1 MFLMDTKEL
10 LKKLNEFNEH
20 ELFYKNYYNAKQGKN
35 FQEYLGNLD
44 KDYIKKQMLIVPEIE
59 GGFMPDS
66 IGDDAFFFDDNDK
79 NNVILS
85 KHNRYTP
92 VFSHQHQFFELA
104 YVLQGS
110 CEQTT
115 GHNHFTLSEGD
126 LCLISPHTKHSIGVF
141 DDSLVINIL
150 IRRST
155 FEDIFYTTLKDKSK
169 LSTFFN
175 NSLYTKNYNAHL
187 IISSG
192 KDSFI
197 KNHILSMFIENM
209 EKKKYY
215 ENILNSGLMILLSK
229 LLQNY
234 EDTIQLP
241 DETQKNS
248 AVFSD
253 IMAYIDENYQTT
265 SLSDIADKF
274 HFSNAYCSRL
284 IKKHTGK
291 SFTQLQQAIRF
302 HKACFFLENTNKSVA
317 EISELIGFNNV
328 EHFNRLFKKIYNM
341 TPGQYRKNKNM

>member
-1 MFLMDTKEL
+1 MDTNEL
-10 LKKLNEFNEH
+10 LDELKKFNEH
-20 ELFYKNYYNAKQGKN
+20 ELFYKDYYNAKQGEN

-44 KDYIKKQMLIVPEIE
+44 KEYIKEQFLIVPEIE

-104 YVLQGS
+104 YVLQGF

-115 GHNHFTLSEGD
+115 GHNHFKLNEGD
-126 LCLISPHTKHSIGVF
+126 LCLISPYTKHSIGVF

-150 IRRST
+150 IRGST
-155 FEDIFYTTLKDKSK
+155 FEDIFYTTLKDKNK
-169 LSTFFN
+169 LSSFFN

-197 KNHILSMFIENM
+197 KNHILSMF
-209 EKKKYY
+209 KKYY

-241 DETQKNS
+241 VETQKSS
-248 AVFSD
+248 AAFSD
-253 IMAYIDENYQTT
+253 IMAYIDENYQTV

-274 HFSNAYCSRL
+274 HFSTAYCSRL

-302 HKACFFLENTNKSVA
+302 RKACFFLENTNKSIA

-328 EHFNRLFKKIYNM
+328 EHFNRLFKKIYAS
-341 TPGQYRKNKNM
+341 TPGQYRKEKN

>member
-1 MFLMDTKEL
+1 MDTNEL
-10 LKKLNEFNEH
+10 LDELKKFNEH
-20 ELFYKNYYNAKQGKN
+20 ELFYKDYYNAKQGEN

-44 KDYIKKQMLIVPEIE
+44 KEYIKEQFLIVPEIE

-104 YVLQGS
+104 YVLQGF

-115 GHNHFTLSEGD
+115 GHNHFKLNEGD
-126 LCLISPHTKHSIGVF
+126 LCLISPYTKHSIGVF

-150 IRRST
+150 IRGST
-155 FEDIFYTTLKDKSK
+155 FEDIFYTTLKDKNK
-169 LSTFFN
+169 LSSFFN

-215 ENILNSGLMILLSK
+215 ENILNSGLMILLLK

-241 DETQKNS
+241 VETQKSS
-248 AVFSD
+248 AAFSD
-253 IMAYIDENYQTT
+253 IMAYIDENYQTV

-274 HFSNAYCSRL
+274 HFSTAYCSRL

-302 HKACFFLENTNKSVA
+302 RKACFFLENTNKSIA

-328 EHFNRLFKKIYNM
+328 EHFNRLFKKIYAS
-341 TPGQYRKNKNM
+341 TPGQYRKEKN

>member
-1 MFLMDTKEL
+1 MDTNEL
-10 LKKLNEFNEH
+10 LDKLKDFNEH
-20 ELFYKNYYNAKQGKN
+20 ELFYKNYYNAKQGEN

-44 KDYIKKQMLIVPEIE
+44 KDYIKKQLLIVPEIKD
-59 GGFMPDS
+59 GFMPDS
-66 IGDDAFFFDDNDK
+66 IGDDAFFFNDNDK

-92 VFSHQHQFFELA
+92 VFSHQHQFFELV

-115 GHNHFTLSEGD
+115 GHNHFTLNEGD
-126 LCLISPHTKHSIGVF
+126 LCLISPYTKHSIGVF

-155 FEDIFYTTLKDKSK
+155 FEDIFYTTLKDKNK
-169 LSTFFN
+169 LSAFFN

-192 KDSFI
+192 KDSYI

-241 DETQKNS
+241 EETQKNS
-248 AVFSD
+248 ATFSE
-253 IMAYIDENYQTT
+253 IMVYIDENYHTV
-265 SLSDIADKF
+265 SLSDIASKF
-274 HFSNAYCSRL
+274 HFSTAYCSRL

-302 HKACFFLENTNKSVA
+302 RKACFFLENTNKSIA
-317 EISELIGFNNV
+317 EISELVGFNNV
-328 EHFNRLFKKIYNM
+328 EHFNRLFKKIYQK
-341 TPGQYRKNKNM
+341 TPGQYRKEKN

>member
-1 MFLMDTKEL
+1 MDTNEL
-10 LKKLNEFNEH
+10 LDELKKFNEH
-20 ELFYKNYYNAKQGKN
+20 ELFYKDYYNAKQGEN

-44 KDYIKKQMLIVPEIE
+44 KEYIKEQFLIVPEIE

-104 YVLQGS
+104 YVLQGF

-115 GHNHFTLSEGD
+115 GHNHFKLNEGD
-126 LCLISPHTKHSIGVF
+126 LCLISPYTKHSIGVF

-150 IRRST
+150 IRGST
-155 FEDIFYTTLKDKSK
+155 FEDIFYTTLKDKNK
-169 LSTFFN
+169 LSSFFN

-197 KNHILSMFIENM
+197 KNM

-241 DETQKNS
+241 VETQKSS
-248 AVFSD
+248 AAFSD
-253 IMAYIDENYQTT
+253 IMAYIDENYQTV

-274 HFSNAYCSRL
+274 HFSTAYCSRL

-302 HKACFFLENTNKSVA
+302 RKACFFLENTNKSIA

-328 EHFNRLFKKIYNM
+328 EHFNRLFKKIYAS
-341 TPGQYRKNKNM
+341 TPGQYRKEKN

>member
-1 MFLMDTKEL
+1 MDTNEL
-10 LKKLNEFNEH
+10 LDELKKYNEH
-20 ELFYKNYYNAKQGKN
+20 ELFYKDYYNAKQGEN
-35 FQEYLGNLD
+35 FQEYLENLD
-44 KDYIKKQMLIVPEIE
+44 KEYIKEQFLIVPEIE

-66 IGDDAFFFDDNDK
+66 IGDNAFFFDANDK

-92 VFSHQHQFFELA
+92 VFFHQHQFFELA

-115 GHNHFTLSEGD
+115 GHNHFTLYEGD
-126 LCLISPHTKHSIGVF
+126 FCLISPYTKHSIGVF

-155 FEDIFYTTLKDKSK
+155 FEDIFYTILKDKNK
-169 LSTFFN
+169 LSSFFN

-197 KNHILSMFIENM
+197 KNHILSMFIENID
-209 EKKKYY
+209 KKKYY
-215 ENILNSGLMILLSK
+215 ENILNSGLLILFSK

-241 DETQKNS
+241 VETQKNS
-248 AVFSD
+248 ADFSD
-253 IMAYIDENYQTT
+253 IMAYIDKNYQTV

-274 HFSNAYCSRL
+274 HFSTAYCSRL
-284 IKKHTGK
+284 IKKHSGK

-302 HKACFFLENTNKSVA
+302 RKACFFLESTNKSIA
-317 EISELIGFNNV
+317 KISEIIGFNNV
-328 EHFNRLFKKIYNM
+328 EHFNRLFKKIYKI
-341 TPGQYRKNKNM
+341 TPGQYRKEKN